1 MAVKF
6 ISHVEQNGVG
16 EWFIKLTDTLEES
29 EVICKD
35 LDEYAVKI
43 QEMGN
48 DYGGDIEVVW
58 TRSNLLTPSN
68 YQDLQEKMAIMQEKY
83 QEDIDKI
90 NDKKDTANNE
100 QSGFNPNE

>member
-6 ISHVEQNGVG
+6 ISHVEQDGIG
-16 EWFIKLTDTLEES
+16 GWFIKLTDTLEES

-43 QEMGN
+43 EELGGE
-48 DYGGDIEVVW
+48 YGGDIEVVW
-58 TRSNLLTPSN
+58 TRSPLLTPAN
-68 YQDLQEKMAIMQEKY
+68 YQELEEQMAIMQEKY

-90 NDKKDTANNE
+90 TNNDNKSD
-100 QSGFNPNE
+100 GFNPNE